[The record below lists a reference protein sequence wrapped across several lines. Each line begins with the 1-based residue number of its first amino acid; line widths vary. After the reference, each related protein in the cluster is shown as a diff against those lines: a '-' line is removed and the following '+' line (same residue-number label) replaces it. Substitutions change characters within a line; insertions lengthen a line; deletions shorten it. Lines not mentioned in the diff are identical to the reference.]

1 MGSVSQK
8 ATEKSLGFVVG
19 PGRPEFCVELRR
31 LLELWGLSR
40 FRSRPTDGARRA
52 AMADGQI
59 GGDGQGTAFC
69 SGLGEFTSGY
79 RSPGRDALIGFAGRY
94 KGVFPIQGKQ
104 LRETHREARMSSFR
118 FVVHLGFGQVYRCH
132 RSYTIKSRHIM
143 APLGR
148 PDCPHKQ
155 IWGVQLILRFFFCYQ

>member
-1 MGSVSQK
+1 MELIEAELERVNGLKGPRDGRVAAARELLMGSVSQK

-40 FRSRPTDGARRA
+40 FRRRPTDGARRA

-69 SGLGEFTSGY
+69 SGLGEF
-79 RSPGRDALIGFAGRY
+79 
-94 KGVFPIQGKQ
+94 
-104 LRETHREARMSSFR
+104 MSSWISLH
-118 FVVHLGFGQVYRCH
+118 VSLC
-132 RSYTIKSRHIM
+132 
-143 APLGR
+143 
-148 PDCPHKQ
+148 
-155 IWGVQLILRFFFCYQ
+155 